1 MKRLAFLVLIVM
13 VAAMPAAAQ
22 PATPWPT
29 QPAFP
34 TATPG
39 RQPVATPGPN
49 ATPGIIVPNDDISAG
64 LNAIPTITGIDL
76 DSPGGQP
83 VLPEANLVIL
93 FSYAKW
99 MLAFSSAEEYAGPF
113 APIVQHLGIG
123 VFLAVALGAVLIT
136 VWVAMYL
143 IRFAVWL
150 LLLIIRLIDFVAGM
164 FSRAVELFTP

>member
-1 MKRLAFLVLIVM
+1 MKLIAFVVALL
-13 VAAMPAAAQ
+13 VAAAPAAAQ

-29 QPAFP
+29 QPVFP
-34 TATPG
+34 TATAG
-39 RQPVATPGPN
+39 RQPIPTPAGN
-49 ATPGIIVPNDDISAG
+49 STPGIVIPSDDISAG
-64 LNAIPTITGIDL
+64 LNAIPTVTGIDL

-83 VLPEANLVIL
+83 ILPEANLVIL

-136 VWVAMYL
+136 VWVSMYL